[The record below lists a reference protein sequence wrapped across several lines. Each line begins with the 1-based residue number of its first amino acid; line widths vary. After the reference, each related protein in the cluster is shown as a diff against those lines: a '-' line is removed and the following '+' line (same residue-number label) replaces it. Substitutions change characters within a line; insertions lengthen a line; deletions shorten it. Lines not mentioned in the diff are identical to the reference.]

1 MSPASEKI
9 KSHLRFTNIAELI
22 NYFTISI
29 VVTVDWLC
37 RYKHINHGDAYLRL
51 RAEDSNYNC
60 ELYHRIKTLRSPVK
74 YDVTEPINTN
84 TVVMAQFCLSC
95 HSQCKM

>member
-1 MSPASEKI
+1 MSLAYEKI

-29 VVTVDWLC
+29 IVTVDWLC
-37 RYKHINHGDAYLRL
+37 GYKHINHVVSYLLL

-60 ELYHRIKTLRSPVK
+60 QL
-74 YDVTEPINTN
+74 
-84 TVVMAQFCLSC
+84 
-95 HSQCKM
+95 